1 MLPISAKHLLDY
13 VDEYVVRYNHR
24 DDAGAM
30 FEAGNTGEYSPA
42 GEQQGGVGT
51 MINSVSYEHPSVRRL
66 LYSFAEADRIAGVTR
81 NTSRRW
87 LKGYSFWY
95 EDERHE
101 MPPVTPTTGTKVAVN
116 FVDLMEVATIGKLI
130 EKEFSLKR
138 IRKINATARFYLKT
152 SRPLVTETFKVKGRD
167 IFVDDGFGILVNV
180 GHEAGMQAWDEVL
193 DPFLDTV
200 EYEGE
205 LVRRWWPLGK
215 DVAVLV
221 DPDYGFGLP
230 VIEGTGVRTEIIAER
245 YRAGDSADE
254 IAYDFDVTLGQIN
267 DALRW
272 EMPKKVA

>member
-1 MLPISAKHLLDY
+1 VTVTVGY
-13 VDEYVVRYNHR
+13 VSEGQEALHR
-24 DDAGAM
+24 
-30 FEAGNTGEYSPA
+30 P
-42 GEQQGGVGT
+42 
-51 MINSVSYEHPSVRRL
+51 R
-66 LYSFAEADRIAGVTR
+66 YSFAEADRIARVTP

-95 EDERHE
+95 DGEHRT
-101 MPPVTPTTGTKVAVN
+101 MPPVTWTSETKDAVS
-116 FVDLMEVATIGKLI
+116 FVDLMEVATIGKLR
-130 EKEFSLKR
+130 KKGFSFKR
-138 IRKINATARFYLKT
+138 IRKINATARFYLQT
-152 SRPLVTETFKVKGRD
+152 PRPLVTETFKVKGRD

-180 GHEAGMQAWDEVL
+180 GYEAGMQAWDEVL

-230 VIEGTGVRTEIIAER
+230 VIAGTGVRTEIIAER
-245 YRAGDSADE
+245 KRAGDSTNE
-254 IAYDFDVTLGQIN
+254 ITYDFGVTPSQIQ

-272 EMPKKVA
+272 EMPDAA